1 MENGGEGG
9 DDHGSGWFEVKKKHR
24 SSSKISVQN
33 WVPGSSRRHANEK
46 SGSYQGKHGNHL
58 SLSRRD
64 PPAQVQ
70 AGVANQHPVPKGKEE
85 KGVLAKCVATD
96 NKGTPKTPD
105 VAAVMLNKT
114 TSRSATVNEDSTKN
128 NPTMPPQ
135 IKWGDLEDD
144 AYPTKLKNT
153 VSDIKFG
160 EIGDDDLAMCRIS
173 KNVNDLASHSP
184 PYKCTE
190 SEKSMVKVIE
200 TVCEARDDYSTLP
213 VRGPSEVNCGEV
225 NEALLSCK
233 EDAVTV
239 KETICPSDHTPDHTE
254 PPHVVTGTINS
265 YSMCASSPSCDI
277 SSSPAVEESIVTA
290 TELQDQITACL
301 DPMEASE
308 VTETVSDLIAAPAD
322 PDMEV
327 GVSGDGVPKVHEDSC
342 KTLGAEECGISQSSS
357 ADPSTKPVAAGD
369 MSLPNDNIQDNDSRA
384 NVISSLGERE
394 EGESK
399 ERFRE
404 RLWCFLFENLNRAI
418 DELYLLCELE
428 CDFEQIKEA
437 ILVLEEAESDFK
449 ELNIRVEEFE
459 KLKRNSSKLMNGT
472 MNVKAD
478 HRRPHA
484 LSWEVRRMTTSP
496 QRAEILSSSLEAFK
510 KIQQER
516 VKNRA
521 VGDVN
526 ATVTQRHSRK
536 PLSLSVSD
544 RHSPSGASGSGS
556 KSRKQNTASDSS
568 QVSSSREKRN
578 TESGRSAKSSLAR
591 SNRFLTQSSSSS
603 DLNIPKLPIKVSS
616 PVVGGKGKKEQLG
629 SSIEEENSGNLVD
642 QIRRKN
648 AMDDRS
654 KEKERRSLISWKSM
668 DAWKEKRNWEE
679 ILASPFRVSSRVLHS
694 PSMGRRSADKTRN
707 LHDKLMSPEKKRKTT
722 IDLKKEAEEKH
733 ARAMRIRNEL
743 ENERVQKLQRTSE
756 KLIRVN
762 AWQAVRS
769 MKLKEGLYARHQRS
783 ESRHEAH
790 IAQVIKRAGDESTKV
805 NEVRFITSL
814 NEESKKFI
822 LRQKHQDSETRRA
835 EKLQVMKTKQKEDMA
850 REEAVLERKKVIDAE
865 KMQRLAETQRKKEEA
880 QARREE
886 ERKASSAAREAKAL
900 EQLRRKEERAKAQ
913 QEEAELLAQKLAERL
928 HESEQRR
935 KLYLE
940 QIRERASVRDQASP
954 LQRRLLNKDGPSRQT
969 ITNNGEDNQVI
980 DASGS
985 GDSRLATDNAEAQKS
1000 VKRRIKRI
1008 RQRLM
1013 ALKHGLPEPTCGE
1026 NSGIGYKTPMA
1037 TAKAK
1042 LGRWLQDLQRYRQQR
1057 KEGASSIGLI
1067 TAEMIKFLEGKDLE
1081 LQAARHAG
1089 VLDFISSALP
1099 ASHISTPEACQVTIY
1114 LLKLLKV
1121 VLSVPRN
1128 RNYFLAQNLLPP
1140 AIPMLSAALESY
1152 IKIAASLFSP
1162 VSSNLPLS
1170 KTSSESF
1177 DSMSEVVDGF
1187 LWTVTMII
1195 GQETSD
1201 ERDLQMQDGLLE
1213 LVVLYQVIHRL
1224 RDLFALYDRP
1234 QAEGSPFPSAIVL
1247 GINFLEGLTS
1257 RPRAIS
1263 CIEWEAFPVT
1273 SSLQEKEAS
1282 YAPTKANP
1290 DSGNCISCDSGKEP
1304 ESSESVQ
1311 NGSSQYEVVPGQ
1323 SHTSQNDECGIP
1335 AAVVSQQNPTLNQ
1348 IEINVPHLIE
1358 SIQTSSRLCEMT
1370 AGAVEADKNERSLSS
1385 KVPQTFLLST
1395 IAETGLVSLLSL
1407 LTAALLQA
1415 SNRSSSEQASYVL
1428 PTNFEEV
1435 ATGVLKVLNNMA
1447 LMDISFMQQML
1458 ARPDL
1463 KMEFFHIMS
1472 FLLAHCSSNWKV
1484 AGDQVGLLM
1493 LESLFLVGHFSLFY
1507 PENQAV
1513 LRWGKS
1519 PTILHKICD
1528 LPFVFFSDP
1537 ELMPILGGAIIAAC
1551 YGCEQNKVVVQQELS
1566 TEMLL
1571 SLVKSC
1577 RNRSSPAIRSLSP
1590 PFLRQR
1596 DDSIDGTLS
1605 ISEPRKPQGEL
1616 STKGG
1621 RANGRPSRATFLKS
1635 GASGNSRRV
1644 GKLRNLTE
1652 SRLTRSNEEANLKQK
1667 ETSVAAAAAAS
1678 PMMLHSRFPGSFIER
1693 AEQFFV
1699 TGLGVS
1705 KDGIHA

>member
-1 MENGGEGG
+1 MENGGEGGDGG

-24 SSSKISVQN
+24 SSSKFSVQY
-33 WVPGSSRRHANEK
+33 WAPGSSRRHVNEK
-46 SGSYQGKHGNHL
+46 SGSFQGKRGNHL

-70 AGVANQHPVPKGKEE
+70 AGVINQHPVCKGNEE
-85 KGVLAKCVATD
+85 KGFRDKCVVNED
-96 NKGTPKTPD
+96 KGNPKTPE
-105 VAAVMLNKT
+105 VAALVLNDT
-114 TSRSATVNEDSTKN
+114 TCRTATVNEDSSKN
-128 NPTMPPQ
+128 KPDMPPK

-144 AYPTKLKNT
+144 AYLTKLKNP
-153 VSDIKFG
+153 VSEIKFG

-190 SEKSMVKVIE
+190 SQKSAVKVIE
-200 TVCEARDDYSTLP
+200 TVCEARDECSTLP
-213 VRGPSEVNCGEV
+213 VSGPSEVNCGEV

-239 KETICPSDHTPDHTE
+239 VETVHPSDHTPDHTD
-254 PPHVVTGTINS
+254 PPHDDTRPINS
-265 YSMCASSPSCDI
+265 DYLCASSPSCDI
-277 SSSPAVEESIVTA
+277 SLPSVEEAVTGM
-290 TELQDQITACL
+290 ELRAQITSTL
-301 DPMEASE
+301 DPMEASDAIA
-308 VTETVSDLIAAPAD
+308 TDSHLIVAPAD
-322 PDMEV
+322 QVMEA

-342 KTLGAEECGISQSSS
+342 KTQGVEECSILQSGS
-357 ADPSTKPVAAGD
+357 ADLSTKPVTEDD
-369 MSLPNDNIQDNDSRA
+369 MSLPNENIPDNDSRA
-384 NVISSLGERE
+384 HVINSLAERE

-437 ILVLEEAESDFK
+437 ILVLEEAAFDFK
-449 ELNIRVEEFE
+449 ELNIRVQEFE
-459 KLKRNSSKLMNGT
+459 KLKRNSSKLMDGT

-516 VKNRA
+516 VNNHPA
-521 VGDVN
+521 GGAN
-526 ATVTQRHSRK
+526 AAVTQRHSRK
-536 PLSLSVSD
+536 SLSLSVSD

-556 KSRKQNTASDSS
+556 KSRKQNTGFDSS
-568 QVSSSREKRN
+568 KVSSSREKRN
-578 TESGRSAKSSLAR
+578 TESGRSTKSSLAR

-603 DLNIPKLPIKVSS
+603 DLNIPKLPTKDSS
-616 PVVGGKGKKEQLG
+616 PAVGGKGKKEQLG
-629 SSIEEENSGNLVD
+629 SSVEEDNAGNLVD
-642 QIRRKN
+642 QLKRKN

-654 KEKERRSLISWKSM
+654 KEKERRSSKSWKSM

-679 ILASPFRVSSRVLHS
+679 ILASPFWVSSRVSHS

-707 LHDKLMSPEKKRKTT
+707 LHDKLMSPEKKRKTA

-756 KLIRVN
+756 KLNRVN
-762 AWQAVRS
+762 EWQAVRS

-822 LRQKHQDSETRRA
+822 LRQKHQDSEMRRA

-850 REEAVLERKKVIDAE
+850 REEAVLERKKVLDAE

-928 HESEQRR
+928 RESEQRR

-940 QIRERASVRDQASP
+940 QIRERASVRDQTSP

-969 ITNNGEDNQVI
+969 ITNNGEDNQLI

-1000 VKRRIKRI
+1000 VKRKIRRI

-1013 ALKHGLPEPTCGE
+1013 ALKHGLSEPTCGE
-1026 NSGIGYKTPMA
+1026 NSGIGYKTAMA

-1081 LQAARHAG
+1081 LQAARHGG

-1121 VLSVPRN
+1121 LLSVPRN

-1162 VSSNLPLS
+1162 VSSNLPSS

-1213 LVVLYQVIHRL
+1213 LVISYQVIHRL

-1247 GINFLEGLTS
+1247 GINLLEALTS

-1273 SSLQEKEAS
+1273 SSLQENEAA

-1290 DSGNCISCDSGKEP
+1290 DSVNCISCDLGKEP

-1311 NGSSQYEVVPGQ
+1311 NGSSQYDVVPGQ
-1323 SHTSQNDECGIP
+1323 SHTSQNDKCGMP
-1335 AAVVSQQNPTLNQ
+1335 AAVASQQNPTLNP

-1370 AGAVEADKNERSLSS
+1370 DRAVEADKNERSLSS
-1385 KVPQTFLLST
+1385 KVPLTFLLAT

-1435 ATGVLKVLNNMA
+1435 ASGVLKVLNNMA

-1472 FLLAHCSSNWKV
+1472 FLLAHCSTNWKV
-1484 AGDQVGLLM
+1484 AGDKVGLLM
-1493 LESLFLVGHFSLFY
+1493 LESLFLVGHFSLLY
-1507 PENQAV
+1507 PENQA
-1513 LRWGKS
+1513 
-1519 PTILHKICD
+1519 ICD

-1596 DDSIDGTLS
+1596 DDSVDGTLS
-1605 ISEPRKPQGEL
+1605 ISEPRKPQAEA
-1616 STKGG
+1616 SSKGG
-1621 RANGRPSRATFLKS
+1621 RANGRASRASLLKP
-1635 GASGNSRRV
+1635 AALGNSRRV

-1652 SRLTRSNEEANLKQK
+1652 SRLTRSNGEVNLKQK
-1667 ETSVAAAAAAS
+1667 ETSVGAAAAS

-1693 AEQFFV
+1693 AEQFFITV
-1699 TGLGVS
+1699 LAVNE
-1705 KDGIHA
+1705 DGIHA